1 MSQDSPNIGTPPTTA
16 MMDPPNTE
24 QQQQQ
29 PAPQQLNL
37 DAAMSPQVPQTMQN
51 FAGNNNN
58 NANANNFKGA
68 GGKASGYGGNYN
80 WGNKHDDG
88 GKSKGK
94 GKGPRGGKNKGKGK
108 GKGPPMQDNF
118 GNNNFGKGGKPYNAF
133 SPMGAPSYAGIGSPW
148 YNQSPVSQ
156 GTFNPSAA
164 AFTPIGSAMGTPMGS
179 GMGSRKYSYRISR
192 FSLRNLFF

>member
-1 MSQDSPNIGTPPTTA
+1 MSQDSPNTGTPPTTA
-16 MMDPPNTE
+16 MMDPNTE
-24 QQQQQ
+24 QQQSQPQ

-37 DAAMSPQVPQTMQN
+37 DAAMSPQVPQTMPN
-51 FAGNNNN
+51 FAGNN

-80 WGNKHDDG
+80 WGNKHDDR

-108 GKGPPMQDNF
+108 GKGPMQDNF
-118 GNNNFGKGGKPYNAF
+118 NFGKGGKPYNAF
-133 SPMGAPSYAGIGSPW
+133 SPMGAPSYAGIGSPFH
-148 YNQSPVSQ
+148 NPSPMSQ

-179 GMGSRKYSYRISR
+179 GMG
-192 FSLRNLFF
+192 